1 MNKDKKLMQ
10 RSYHIPL
17 PMFDQAFRCFQKKY
31 VFPGNIIITVIFLV
45 LAADFIF
52 AAVKDKTNSLAYIL
66 LVLCISMPLIRWYRT
81 FKLRSAVHEA
91 LKEVEQDLYELTVYE
106 DGVVIRTEDAPKPQK
121 EQKAEPEAKEKQ
133 ETQPESD
140 QNEAGGFQQ
149 LFPEEPPED
158 EEKPAPTEITFGT
171 GVKLL
176 EYPEFFM
183 VYLVRANF
191 YVIPKK
197 DFSEREIKQ
206 LSELFG
212 KY

>member
-17 PMFDQAFRCFQKKY
+17 PMFDEAFRCFQKKY

-81 FKLRSAVHEA
+81 FKLRSSVHEA

-106 DGVVIRTEDAPKPQK
+106 DGAVIRTEDAPKPEQK
-121 EQKAEPEAKEKQ
+121 EAEP
-133 ETQPESD
+133 QPESG
-140 QNEAGGFQQ
+140 QNDADEEKEEGGFQQ

-158 EEKPAPTEITFGT
+158 TEKPAPTEITFGT

-183 VYLVRANF
+183 IYLVRANF

-197 DFSEREIKQ
+197 DFSEQEIKQ

>member
-17 PMFDQAFRCFQKKY
+17 PMFDEAFRCFQKKY
-31 VFPGNIIITVIFLV
+31 VFPGNIVISIIFLV
-45 LAADFIF
+45 LAADFIY
-52 AAVKDKTNSLAYIL
+52 AAVKDNTNTTAYL
-66 LVLCISMPLIRWYRT
+66 LIAICIGMVLIRWYRT
-81 FKLRSAVHEA
+81 FKLRRSVHEA

-106 DGVVIRTEDAPKPQK
+106 DGVVIRTEDAPKP
-121 EQKAEPEAKEKQ
+121 EQTDQPEEQEAEPEQ
-133 ETQPESD
+133 EESAD
-140 QNEAGGFQQ
+140 GSGFQQ

-158 EEKPAPTEITFGT
+158 EEQPAPTEITFGT

-183 VYLVRANF
+183 IYLVRANF
-191 YVIPKK
+191 YIIPKK
-197 DFSEREIKQ
+197 DFSDDEIKQ
-206 LSELFG
+206 LSELFS